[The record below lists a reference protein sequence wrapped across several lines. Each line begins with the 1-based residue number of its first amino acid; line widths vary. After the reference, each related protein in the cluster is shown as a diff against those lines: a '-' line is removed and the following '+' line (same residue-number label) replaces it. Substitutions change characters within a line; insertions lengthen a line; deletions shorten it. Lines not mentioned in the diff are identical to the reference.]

1 LVVVRL
7 SLYTKAAGSKLISLS
22 WEGERVSKYRSDFAL
37 RRQRFRQG
45 VLVTSLLVAFVAS
58 AYYLALP
65 PRAQL
70 ASSSIV
76 ISQVYGGGGN
86 SGATYKND
94 FVELFNRGNTTIDI
108 AGWSVQYA
116 SAAGTTWRVTN
127 LSGSIPAGGYYL
139 VQEAAGT
146 GGTTNLPIPDATGTT
161 AMSATSAKVALVNDS
176 GALSGACPSP
186 GANVVDFVGYGSSAS
201 CSETSPTGTLSNT
214 TAALRT
220 ANGCTDTDNN
230 STNFSIGAP
239 TPRNSGSTSNPCNGS
254 SSPSG
259 TGAANPSALNP
270 GDGTLLTVTVIPG
283 TNPASTGLAID
294 GNLASIGGSM
304 TQQFFDDGTHGDLV
318 AGDNTFSFQATVA
331 ANTTNGAKNL
341 VVTITDAQ
349 SRAGTTTISLT
360 VGPSNPSGVG
370 AANPSSVSPGGS
382 SLLTVNVTPGGNPL
396 STGVAV
402 TGDLTL
408 IGGGGAQQFFDDGTH
423 GDSTAGDRIFSFLA
437 SVPSN
442 VTTGQKVL
450 NATISDAQSRSAPVS
465 INLTVQASSVCN
477 GCGVE
482 RWSVKTGTDPDA
494 ASINLSSASATTIA
508 EMRTWTTP
516 SPIPSNGRVA
526 PHETTLY
533 VISATLT
540 LYKLEDDSDYHL
552 VMRDESGNTIVTE
565 IPCPGC
571 VGASSPFAAAIA
583 NARSTFDAH
592 YTASGSFQTANV
604 PVQVKGIGMFDFPHG
619 QTGAAPNQIE
629 LHPIVDIVFS
639 PCSSISL
646 DSASQSFN
654 ASGGIGSVSVSA
666 EASCGWSASSNNP
679 SFITIIS
686 GASGAGSGNVSYSVA
701 ANSSITNRTGTI
713 SIGGQTFT
721 VVEGAQFNDVPV
733 GSQFYDEIG
742 KLSARGVTVGCGGGN
757 YCPDDTVTRE
767 QMAAFILRAKGEFSP
782 PTPATQRF
790 DDVPPSNQF
799 YNFIDRLAAVNI
811 TVGCSTTPPL
821 YCPGDPVKREQ
832 MAAFIIRGLG
842 EFSPPIPVMQRF
854 DDVPPENQFYNFIDR
869 MAVLGI
875 TFGCS
880 SSPPLYC
887 PGDSVTR
894 AQMAA
899 FLVRAFDL

>member
-1 LVVVRL
+1 MSR
-7 SLYTKAAGSKLISLS
+7 
-22 WEGERVSKYRSDFAL
+22 YRTDLAL
-37 RRQRFRQG
+37 RRQRLRQG
-45 VLVTSLLVAFVAS
+45 FLLTSLLLAFGAS
-58 AYYLALP
+58 AYYLASP
-65 PRAQL
+65 PRAQV

-94 FVELFNRGNTTIDI
+94 FVELFNRGNTTINVS
-108 AGWSVQYA
+108 GWSVQYA
-116 SAAGTTWRVTN
+116 SAGGTTWRVTT

-139 VQEAAGT
+139 VQEAAGA
-146 GGTTNLPIPDATGTT
+146 GGTTNLPTPDATGST
-161 AMSATSAKVALVNDS
+161 AMSASSAKVALASDS
-176 GALSGACPSP
+176 VALSSTCPSP
-186 GANVVDFVGYGSSAS
+186 SANVIDFVGYGSSAS
-201 CSETSPTGTLSNT
+201 CAEGSPTGTLNNT
-214 TAALRT
+214 TAALR
-220 ANGCTDTDNN
+220 AGNGCTDTDNN
-230 STNFSIGAP
+230 SANFALGAP
-239 TPRNSGSTSNPCNGS
+239 TPRNSGSTINPCNGS
-254 SSPSG
+254 SNPSG
-259 TGAANPSALNP
+259 TGAANPSALNA
-270 GDGTLLTVTVIPG
+270 GDSTLLTVGVAPG
-283 TNPASTGLAID
+283 SNPASTGLAVS
-294 GNLASIGGSM
+294 GNLISIGGSM

-318 AGDNTFSFQATVA
+318 AGDDTFSFQATVS
-331 ANTTNGAKNL
+331 ANTTSGAKSL
-341 VVTITDAQ
+341 LVTITDAQ
-349 SRAGTTTISLT
+349 SRTGNTTIAVT

-370 AANPSSVSPGGS
+370 AANPSLVSPGGS
-382 SLLTVNVTPGGNPL
+382 SLLTVTVTPGGNPT
-396 STGVAV
+396 STGLAV
-402 TGDLTL
+402 TGDLSL

-423 GDSTAGDRIFSFLA
+423 GDSTAGDKIFSFLA
-437 SVPSN
+437 TVPAN
-442 VTTGQKVL
+442 ITTGQKVL
-450 NATISDAQSRSAPVS
+450 SAPITDAQSRSAAAS
-465 INLTVQASSVCN
+465 INLTVQPASVCN

-482 RWSVKTGTDPDA
+482 RWSVKTGTDSDA
-494 ASINLSSASATTIA
+494 GLVNLSSATSTTIA
-508 EMRTWTTP
+508 EMRTWPTP

-533 VISATLT
+533 VVNATLT

-552 VMRDESGNTIVTE
+552 VMRDASGNTIVTE

-571 VGASSPFAAAIA
+571 VSASSPFAAAIA
-583 NARSTFDAH
+583 NARATFDAH
-592 YTASGSFQTANV
+592 YTATGSFQTANV

-646 DSASQSFN
+646 GTTNQSFAAN
-654 ASGGIGSVSVSA
+654 GGIGSVSVSA

-686 GASGAGSGNVSYSVA
+686 GGSGAGSGTVSYSVA
-701 ANSSITNRTGTI
+701 ANSSTTNRAGTI

-733 GSQFYDEIG
+733 GSQFYNEIG

-757 YCPDDTVTRE
+757 YCPDDIVTRE

-782 PTPATQRF
+782 PPPATQRF
-790 DDVPPSNQF
+790 NDVPSANQF
-799 YNFIDRLAAVNI
+799 YNFIDRLAALNI

-821 YCPGDPVKREQ
+821 YCPVGAVKREQ
-832 MAAFIIRGLG
+832 MAAFLIRGLG
-842 EFSPPIPVMQRF
+842 EVNPPIPVMQRF

-880 SSPPLYC
+880 TNPPLYC
-887 PGDSVTR
+887 PRDSVTR

-899 FLVRAFDL
+899 FLVRAFNL

>member
-1 LVVVRL
+1 
-7 SLYTKAAGSKLISLS
+7 
-22 WEGERVSKYRSDFAL
+22 VSKIKYRTVFTS
-37 RRQRFRQG
+37 RRQRLRQSF
-45 VLVTSLLVAFVAS
+45 LLTSLLLAFVAS
-58 AYYLALP
+58 AYYLASP
-65 PRAQL
+65 PRAQV

-94 FVELFNRGNTTIDI
+94 FIELFNRGNATINVS
-108 AGWSVQYA
+108 GWSVQYA
-116 SAAGTTWRVTN
+116 SASGSTWAVTT

-146 GGTTNLPIPDATGTT
+146 GGTTNLPPPDATGST
-161 AMSATSAKVALVNDS
+161 AMSATSAKVALVNTS
-176 GALSGACPSP
+176 AALGGACPSP
-186 GANVVDFVGYGSSAS
+186 SANIIDFVGYGSTAS
-201 CSETSPTGTLSNT
+201 CSEAGPTGTLSNT
-214 TAALRT
+214 TAALR
-220 ANGCTDTDNN
+220 AGNGCTDTDNN
-230 STNFSIGAP
+230 SGDFSIGAP
-239 TPRNSGSTSNPCNGS
+239 TPRNSGSTANPCNGS
-254 SSPSG
+254 TNPSG
-259 TGAANPSALNP
+259 TGSANPSALNP
-270 GDGTLLTVTVIPG
+270 GDGTLLTVAVTPG
-283 TNPASTGLAID
+283 SNPASTGLAVNGD
-294 GNLASIGGSM
+294 LTSIGGSM

-318 AGDNTFSFQATVA
+318 ASDNTFSFQVTVA
-331 ANTTNGAKNL
+331 ANTTNGAKSL
-341 VVTITDAQ
+341 SVTITDAQ
-349 SRAGTTTISLT
+349 SRTGNTTISLT

-382 SLLTVNVTPGGNPL
+382 SLLTVTVTAGGNPA
-396 STGVAV
+396 STGLAVA
-402 TGDLTL
+402 GDLTL

-423 GDSTAGDRIFSFLA
+423 GDSIAGDKIFSFLA

-442 VTTGQKVL
+442 TTTGQKVL
-450 NATISDAQSRSAPVS
+450 ATTISDAQSRSAPAS
-465 INLTVQASSVCN
+465 ISLTIQAASVCN

-482 RWSVKTGTDPDA
+482 RWSVKTGTDSDA
-494 ASINLSSASATTIA
+494 PSIDLSSPTATTIS
-508 EMRTWTTP
+508 EMRTWATP
-516 SPIPSNGRVA
+516 NPIPSSNRVA

-533 VISATLT
+533 VVNATLT
-540 LYKLEDDSDYHL
+540 LYKLESDSDYHL
-552 VMRDESGNTIVTE
+552 VMQDGSGNTIVTE

-583 NARSTFDAH
+583 NARAVFDAH
-592 YTASGSFQTANV
+592 YTATGSFQTANV

-646 DSASQSFN
+646 GATSQSFT
-654 ASGGIGSVSVSA
+654 ASGGLGSVSVSA

-679 SFITIIS
+679 SFITIVS
-686 GASGAGSGNVSYSVA
+686 GGSGAGSGTVSYSVA
-701 ANSSITNRTGTI
+701 ANSSSTNRAGTI

-733 GSQFYDEIG
+733 GSQFYNEIG

-757 YCPDDTVTRE
+757 YCPNDAVTRE
-767 QMAAFILRAKGEFSP
+767 QMAAFILRAKGEFNP

-799 YNFIDRLAAVNI
+799 YDFIDRLAALNI
-811 TVGCSTTPPL
+811 TLGCSTTPPL
-821 YCPGDPVKREQ
+821 YCPGNPVTREQ

-842 EFSPPIPVMQRF
+842 EFDPPTPAMQRF
-854 DDVPPENQFYNFIDR
+854 NDVPPENLFYNFIDR
-869 MAVLGI
+869 MAALGI
-875 TFGCS
+875 TVGCS
-880 SSPPLYC
+880 ATPPLYC
-887 PGDSVTR
+887 PSDSVTR

>member
-1 LVVVRL
+1 M
-7 SLYTKAAGSKLISLS
+7 
-22 WEGERVSKYRSDFAL
+22 SKYRPDFAL
-37 RRQRFRQG
+37 QRQRLRQG
-45 VLVTSLLVAFVAS
+45 VLLTSLLVAFVAS
-58 AYYLALP
+58 AYYLASP
-65 PRAQL
+65 PRAQV

-94 FVELFNRGNTTIDI
+94 FVELFNRGNTTIDV

-146 GGTTNLPIPDATGTT
+146 GGTTNLPPPDATGST
-161 AMSATSAKVALVNDS
+161 AMSATSAKVALVNNS
-176 GALSGACPSP
+176 AALSGACPSP
-186 GANVVDFVGYGSSAS
+186 SANVIDFVGYGSSAT
-201 CSETSPTGTLSNT
+201 CSEASPSGTLSNT
-214 TAALRT
+214 TAALRA

-239 TPRNSGSTSNPCNGS
+239 IPRNSESTSNPCNGS
-254 SSPSG
+254 TNPSG
-259 TGAANPSALNP
+259 TGAASPSALNP
-270 GDGTLLTVTVIPG
+270 GDGTLLTVTVTPG
-283 TNPASTGLAID
+283 SNPASTGLAVN
-294 GNLASIGGSM
+294 GNVTSIGGSI

-318 AGDNTFSFQATVA
+318 AGDNTFTFQATVA
-331 ANTTNGAKNL
+331 ANTPNGTKSL
-341 VVTITDAQ
+341 GITITDAQ
-349 SRAGTTTISLT
+349 SRTGSTSISLT
-360 VGPSNPSGVG
+360 VGSSNPSGVG
-370 AANPSSVSPGGS
+370 SANPSSVSPGGS
-382 SLLTVNVTPGGNPL
+382 SLLTVNVTPGGNPA
-396 STGVAV
+396 STGLAV

-408 IGGGGAQQFFDDGTH
+408 IGGGIAQQFFDDGTH

-442 VTTGQKVL
+442 ITTGQKVL
-450 NATISDAQSRSAPVS
+450 NATISDAQSRSASVS
-465 INLTVQASSVCN
+465 INLTVQAASVCN

-482 RWSVKTGTDPDA
+482 RWSVKTGTDSDA
-494 ASINLSSASATTIA
+494 ASINLSSATATTIA
-508 EMRTWTTP
+508 EMRTWATP

-533 VISATLT
+533 VINATLT

-552 VMRDESGNTIVTE
+552 VMRDASGNTIVTE

-583 NARSTFDAH
+583 NARATFDAH
-592 YTASGSFQTANV
+592 YTATGSFQTANV

-646 DSASQSFN
+646 GAASQSFN

-679 SFITIIS
+679 NFITIIS
-686 GASGAGSGNVSYSVA
+686 GASGAGSGNVSFSVA
-701 ANSSITNRTGTI
+701 ANSSTTNRTGTI

-721 VVEGAQFNDVPV
+721 IVEGAQFNDVAA
-733 GSQFYDEIG
+733 GSQFYNEIG

-757 YCPDDTVTRE
+757 YCPDDIVTRE

-790 DDVPPSNQF
+790 DDVPSSNQF

-821 YCPGDPVKREQ
+821 YCPVDPVKREQ

-842 EFSPPIPVMQRF
+842 EFSPPIPVAQRF

-880 SSPPLYC
+880 TSPPLYC

-899 FLVRAFDL
+899 FLVRAFSL